1 MEETMRF
8 PIDINPA
15 TGRFETVS
23 GRERVRQSV
32 MLILKTE
39 KGERWLNPGFGS
51 RLKEYAFMEINR
63 TELNMVERDIR
74 SCLLKQEPMLTEV
87 SVAAKCDYGSG
98 ILEVTVVYRTKD
110 LEDTVTVPLYAD
122 DRV

>member
-1 MEETMRF
+1 
-8 PIDINPA
+8 
-15 TGRFETVS
+15 
-23 GRERVRQSV
+23 
-32 MLILKTE
+32 
-39 KGERWLNPGFGS
+39 
-51 RLKEYAFMEINR
+51 MEINR

-74 SCLLKQEPMLTEV
+74 SCLLSQEPMLTEV

-98 ILEVTVVYRTKD
+98 IFEVTVVYRTKD